1 MQGSTDSSLVD
12 QVRAL
17 RESAGGLWL
26 DDRAVITVRGDDRLT
41 WLNGVVTADLR
52 PLAAGHGMY
61 TAIVAVKGKLLGD
74 AFVHR
79 GDDALRVVVP
89 AAQREALMVHFERF
103 IVMEDVVLEATPER
117 VFTVQGPAALTSAE
131 VWWGHSTADRLG
143 RGGVDVLVG
152 EGGEAPSFVG
162 VTPVSRE
169 AFDAESVAQGRPRWG
184 ADFGVDNYVQ
194 EAAITARAVS
204 FQKGCYLGQE
214 VVCRL
219 EMRGHVQRQLASLT
233 QVGKIPEVG
242 AEVLA
247 EGKVVG
253 RVTGTAPPMEGGP
266 ARLLAMLK
274 YAALEKRPALE
285 IDGAPADWA
294 T

>member
-1 MQGSTDSSLVD
+1 MTTALND
-12 QVRAL
+12 QRRAL
-17 RESAGGLWL
+17 REAAGCLWL

-52 PLAAGHGMY
+52 PLAEGHGIY

-79 GDDALRVVVP
+79 HGEALRVVVP

-103 IVMEDVVLEATPER
+103 IVMEDVALEATPER
-117 VFTVQGPAALTSAE
+117 VLTAQGPTAHAATEA
-131 VWWGHSTADRLG
+131 WAGRSTADRLG
-143 RGGVDVLVG
+143 LGGVDLLVG
-152 EGGEAPSFVG
+152 EGDEAPASEG
-162 VTPVSRE
+162 VVWVSRE
-169 AFDAESVAQGRPRWG
+169 AFDAEAVAAGRARWG

-194 EAAITARAVS
+194 EAAITPRAVS
-204 FQKGCYLGQE
+204 FNKGCYLGQE

-219 EMRGHVQRQLASLT
+219 EMRGHVQKQLVSLT
-233 QVGKIPEVG
+233 RQGKAPEPG
-242 AEVLA
+242 ADVFA

-253 RVTGTAPPMEGGP
+253 KVTGVTPAEGEAP
-266 ARLLAMLK
+266 ARLLAMVR
-274 YAALEKRPALE
+274 YAVLEKRPALE